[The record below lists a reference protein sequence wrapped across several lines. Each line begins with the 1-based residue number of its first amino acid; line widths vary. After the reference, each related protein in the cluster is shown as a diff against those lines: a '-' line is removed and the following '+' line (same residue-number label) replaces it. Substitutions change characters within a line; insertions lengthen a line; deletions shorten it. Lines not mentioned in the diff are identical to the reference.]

1 MKRLILIPI
10 MCIAV
15 ITNAQVDFKKIF
27 KFSTFYASV
36 NGGNSISD
44 VEVFSVTDGLETFT
58 IKTPYDYNL
67 TLYLYLSDVSK
78 YFISVKPS
86 SRYSP
91 LIIYLLST
99 YLTK

>member
-27 KFSTFYASV
+27 KFSTFYAAA

-44 VEVFSVTDGLETFT
+44 VDIFSVTDGLNTVT
-58 IKTPYDYNL
+58 VATPYDYNL
-67 TLYLYLSDVSK
+67 ALGIRK
-78 YFISVKPS
+78 K
-86 SRYSP
+86 
-91 LIIYLLST
+91 LLV
-99 YLTK
+99 